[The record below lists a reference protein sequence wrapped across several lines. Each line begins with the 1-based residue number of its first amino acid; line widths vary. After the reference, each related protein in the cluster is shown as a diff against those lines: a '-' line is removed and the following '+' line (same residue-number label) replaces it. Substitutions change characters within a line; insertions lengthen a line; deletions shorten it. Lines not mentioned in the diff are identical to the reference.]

1 MSDLYRE
8 ILVKRTTPAADRIKQ
23 GGLIGLTVACL
34 AGSLLFMPLLPAG
47 IVLAV
52 VTFFLFP
59 RFDLEYEYLYVN
71 GDIDVDK
78 IMSKQKRKHC
88 ASYSLENLEMMAPT
102 GSHALDS
109 CKNSAGIQVRD
120 FTSLQPGTPS
130 YTLVFNREGRKELV
144 KLELDETVVQ
154 DMRRMAPRKVF
165 TD

>member
-8 ILVKRTTPAADRIKQ
+8 ILVKRATPAADRIKQ
-23 GGLIGLTVACL
+23 GGLIGLTVVCL

-88 ASYSLENLEMMAPT
+88 ASYSLENLEVMAPPVPCPGFLQKQHRYPGEDLLPAAGDAFLHPGFLT
-102 GSHALDS
+102 G
-109 CKNSAGIQVRD
+109 
-120 FTSLQPGTPS
+120 
-130 YTLVFNREGRKELV
+130 REEKSW
-144 KLELDETVVQ
+144 
-154 DMRRMAPRKVF
+154 
-165 TD
+165 

>member
-8 ILVKRTTPAADRIKQ
+8 ILVKRATPAADRIKQ
-23 GGLIGLTVACL
+23 GGLIGLTVVCL

-88 ASYSLENLEMMAPT
+88 ASYSLENLEVMAPT
-102 GSHALDS
+102 GSHAPGFLQ
-109 CKNSAGIQVRD
+109 KQRRYPGEGFYFPAAGD
-120 FTSLQPGTPS
+120 AFLHPG
-130 YTLVFNREGRKELV
+130 F
-144 KLELDETVVQ
+144 
-154 DMRRMAPRKVF
+154 
-165 TD
+165 